1 MRVEATKAFLRDL
14 KKLSKADALA
24 TTTALQ
30 EFVQGQTGKR
40 LNFEPVVR
48 RPGYYTIRGTYS
60 VRVLLRKTGEDSF
73 DVVAVGNHDYVYASY
88 FRK

>member
-40 LNFEPVVR
+40 PNFEPVVG
-48 RPGYYTIRGTYS
+48 RPGYYTIRGLILS
-60 VRVLLRKTGEDSF
+60 ACCFGRLGKT
-73 DVVAVGNHDYVYASY
+73 AST
-88 FRK
+88 